1 MSVIELASG
10 HAMPLLGLGTWQLR
24 GGECTRVLQMA
35 LEMGYRHLDTAYNYK
50 NQVEVARGASG
61 EWNRARRG
69 FCDDEDLARCVAI
82 RASA

>member
-1 MSVIELASG
+1 LRCRICLCFGRISYQEIVMSVIELASG

-24 GGECTRVLQMA
+24 GGECTRVVQMA

-61 EWNRARRG
+61 EWNRA
-69 FCDDEDLARCVAI
+69 
-82 RASA
+82 